1 MASTVLPGQ
10 ITGRRRLGLLPAEA
24 TSFVGRAAELSVITT
39 LATSARLVT
48 VTGPAGV
55 GKTRVCLRAAALLA
69 DQFPDGVRL
78 VELSGLGDGGLLF
91 SAVAAALG
99 LPDIDDRAQRTA
111 VLDHLRPRRLAL
123 ILDTCEHLVDG
134 CAAFAETVLR
144 DAPGVT
150 LLATSRQPLDAPGEH
165 AVLVPSL
172 RIEDEA
178 VELFAQRSAA
188 VMPEFEVT
196 PANRADVVRL
206 CRRLDG
212 IPLAIE
218 LAAVRLRALP
228 LADLADRLEAGFG
241 VLAASR
247 RGTTERHATLRSAV
261 EWSYGLCTPA
271 ERLLWG
277 RLSVFAGPFGLAAVE
292 EVCADVDMPRE
303 ETVHTLIG
311 LVDKSVVLRCAG
323 DENRYQLLDTLRE
336 FGAEKLT
343 SEAGP
348 GSDDDQARVLDRLTA
363 HYLSMATH
371 FEQHLLDD
379 NQADMYRELR
389 REYVNIRV
397 ALEFTLGDAR
407 PSASV
412 GDLLGR
418 ARQGAALAARLHAYW
433 QISGLLGEGKNWLGR
448 ALSLVTRASTER
460 AWALGAYG
468 RLAAFQGDPTGA
480 ADYIGE
486 SIRLARDL
494 GEPLAEA
501 RGYLYLH
508 LALSFARS
516 HAQALAA
523 GEAARQAMTA
533 CDDRIGL
540 ICLESQVG
548 HSHQLAGRFGPA
560 IECSERGLAMLGPA
574 SGERWITSYLHL
586 ISGFALFQYPDRSQ
600 ECAAATRRALAAK
613 HEIGDVTGT
622 ASALE
627 ILGWLDARDERFDNA
642 ACLLGAA
649 DQLWQRSV
657 SRLSNIALMAQT
669 HEQVIEQARAA
680 LGDRRYEAAY
690 AQGSEMPLDYVVER
704 AVDASRSSPGP
715 GAGGA
720 GGAGHPRVTRAM
732 AAASATLTRRERE
745 IAALVANGL
754 SNREIASR
762 LFIAKRTVDA
772 HVEHI
777 FSKLEISSRV
787 QLTVWLQSA
796 DGTVAG

>member
-55 GKTRVCLRAAALLA
+55 GKTRVCLRAAALSA
-69 DQFPDGVRL
+69 DQFPDGVWL
-78 VELSGLGDGGLLF
+78 VELSGLGDPGLLF

-144 DAPGVT
+144 DAPEVT

-165 AVLVPSL
+165 AVLVPPL

-196 PANRADVVRL
+196 PANRADIVRL

-218 LAAVRLRALP
+218 LATVRLRALP
-228 LADLADRLEAGFG
+228 LADLADRLEAGFS

-292 EVCADVDMPRE
+292 EVCTGVDAPRE
-303 ETVHTLIG
+303 EIVHTLIG

-323 DENRYQLLDTLRE
+323 DENRYRLLDTLRE
-336 FGAEKLT
+336 FGAEKLA
-343 SEAGP
+343 SAAGP

-379 NQADMYRELR
+379 NQADMHRELR

-407 PSASV
+407 PSAS
-412 GDLLGR
+412 GDDLLGR
-418 ARQGAALAARLHAYW
+418 ARQGAALAARLHIHW
-433 QISGLLGEGKNWLGR
+433 QISGLLSEGRNWLGR
-448 ALSLVTRASTER
+448 GLSLVTPASPER

-468 RLAAFQGDPTGA
+468 RLTAFQGDPIGA

-516 HAQALAA
+516 PAQALAA
-523 GEAARQAMTA
+523 GEAARQAMIA

-548 HSHQLAGRFGPA
+548 HSHQLAGRFGLA

-574 SGERWITSYLHL
+574 SGERWISSYLHL
-586 ISGFALFQYPDRSQ
+586 ISGFSLFQYPDRSH
-600 ECAAATRRALAAK
+600 ECAVATRRALAAK

-627 ILGWLDARDERFDNA
+627 ILGWLAARNERFNDA

-649 DQLWQRSV
+649 DQLWQRSP
-657 SRLSNIALMAQT
+657 SRLSNIAIMAQT
-669 HEQVIEQARAA
+669 HQRVIEQARAA

-690 AQGSEMPLDYVVER
+690 AQGTEMPLDYVVER
-704 AVDASRSSPGP
+704 AIDASRRSP
-715 GAGGA
+715 GAGAGAA

-732 AAASATLTRRERE
+732 AAASAALTRRERE

-762 LFIAKRTVDA
+762 LFISKRTVDA

-777 FSKLEISSRV
+777 FNKLEISSRV

-796 DGTVAG
+796 ESTVAG